1 MTRDVE
7 QRRAVLLQRCAWQRE
22 QICNQISSIEEQLGG
37 VERGI
42 RIVRG
47 LTTLP
52 GLLVSGSVLV
62 MLAMTGRGR
71 AVQLISTGLAL
82 WAGTRRLMR
91 GRTQLAELLSDPD
104 R

>member
-7 QRRAVLLQRCAWQRE
+7 QRRAVLLQRCAGQRE
-22 QICNQISSIEEQLGG
+22 LICNEISSIEDQLGG

-42 RIVRG
+42 RVVQG

-52 GLLVSGSVLV
+52 GLLVCGSVLA
-62 MLAMTGRGR
+62 MLAMAGRGR
-71 AVQLISTGLAL
+71 TVQLISTGLAL
-82 WAGTRRLMR
+82 WAGARRLR
-91 GRTQLAELLSDPD
+91 HGRTQLAELLSDPD

>member
-7 QRRAVLLQRCAWQRE
+7 QRRAVLLQRCAGQRE
-22 QICNQISSIEEQLGG
+22 RICTEISSIEDQLGG

-42 RIVRG
+42 RVVQG

-52 GLLVSGSVLV
+52 GLLVSGSVLA
-62 MLAMTGRGR
+62 MLAMAGRGR
-71 AVQLISTGLAL
+71 TVQLISTGLAL
-82 WAGTRRLMR
+82 WAGARRLMR

>member
-7 QRRAVLLQRCAWQRE
+7 QRRAVLLQRCTWQRE
-22 QICNQISSIEEQLGG
+22 QICNEISSIEDQLGG

-42 RIVRG
+42 RIVQG

-52 GLLVSGSVLV
+52 GLLVSGSVLA
-62 MLAMTGRGR
+62 MLAMAGRGR
-71 AVQLISTGLAL
+71 TVQLISTGLAL